1 MNLLSPAL
9 AHARRP
15 ASLAARRYTE
25 LPCRSGGTGRRARLK
40 IEWPNGLV
48 GSIPTSGTTLSNAM
62 TLPLDRRAFLSGALA
77 LPLAAA
83 AAGEAGARSAAPR
96 RGSRIKLSCNLYS
109 FNDPLTTGAMTLEQ
123 VIDYCAEL
131 GFDAVDPTGYYF
143 KGYPAPAA
151 DAEVY
156 RIKHLAFR
164 AGLGISGTGVRNNF
178 VLSDETARAA
188 EVAHVMRWIDVAS
201 KLGAPVLR
209 VFSGLDV
216 PAGHTAHDARE
227 WVVECLTSVVQR
239 GAERGVMIVL
249 QNHHDFVK
257 TAEDVLMLRRLVP
270 SDWFGLNVD
279 IGSLRMGD
287 PYAEIAKLA
296 PYAYT
301 WQLKERLYRRNEE
314 EKTDVSAIVRIIRD
328 AGYRGYVPIETL
340 GPGDAREKVRR
351 FVDEVRAAMA

>member
-1 MNLLSPAL
+1 
-9 AHARRP
+9 
-15 ASLAARRYTE
+15 
-25 LPCRSGGTGRRARLK
+25 
-40 IEWPNGLV
+40 
-48 GSIPTSGTTLSNAM
+48 M

-83 AAGEAGARSAAPR
+83 APAADMRQRSAPR
-96 RGSRIKLSCNLYS
+96 RPAPRIKLSCNLYS
-109 FNDPLTTGAMTLEQ
+109 FNGPLTSGAMTLDQ

-143 KGYPAPAA
+143 KGYPQPAA

-164 AGLGISGTGVRNNF
+164 AGLDISGTGVRNNF
-178 VLSDETARAA
+178 AQADGTARTA
-188 EVAHVMRWIDVAS
+188 EVAHVTRWIEVAA

-209 VFSGLDV
+209 VFSGLEV
-216 PAGHTAHDARE
+216 PAGHTEDHARQ
-227 WVVECLTSVVQR
+227 WVVDCLTSVVQR

-249 QNHHDFVK
+249 QNHHDLVK
-257 TAEDVLMLRRLVP
+257 TADDVLTLRNLVP
-270 SDWFGLNVD
+270 SEWFGLNVD

-301 WQLKERLYRRNEE
+301 WQLKERLYRRNQE
-314 EKTDVSAIVRIIRD
+314 EKTDVAAIVRIIRD

-340 GPGDAREKVRR
+340 GPGDAREKVRG
-351 FVDEVRAAMA
+351 FLDEVRTALA

>member
-1 MNLLSPAL
+1 
-9 AHARRP
+9 
-15 ASLAARRYTE
+15 
-25 LPCRSGGTGRRARLK
+25 
-40 IEWPNGLV
+40 V

-301 WQLKERLYRRNEE
+301 WQLKERLYRRNQE
-314 EKTDVSAIVRIIRD
+314 EKTDVPAIVRIIRD

-351 FVDEVRAAMA
+351 FLDEVRAAMA

>member
-1 MNLLSPAL
+1 
-9 AHARRP
+9 
-15 ASLAARRYTE
+15 
-25 LPCRSGGTGRRARLK
+25 
-40 IEWPNGLV
+40 
-48 GSIPTSGTTLSNAM
+48 M

-77 LPLAAA
+77 LPLASATP
-83 AAGEAGARSAAPR
+83 AGNTRHQPAPPR
-96 RGSRIKLSCNLYS
+96 RASRIKLSCNLYS
-109 FNDPLTTGAMTLEQ
+109 FNGPLTSGAMTLDH

-143 KGYPAPAA
+143 KGYPHPAA
-151 DAEVY
+151 DAEIY

-164 AGLGISGTGVRNNF
+164 AGLDISGTGVRNNF
-178 VLSDETARAA
+178 ALAEETARSA
-188 EVAHVMRWIDVAS
+188 EVAHVTRWIEVAA

-209 VFSGLDV
+209 VFSGLEV
-216 PAGHTAHDARE
+216 PAGHTERDARE
-227 WVVECLTSVVQR
+227 WVVDCLRSVVQR
-239 GAERGVMIVL
+239 GSERGVMIVL

-257 TAEDVLMLRRLVP
+257 TAEDVLTLRRLVA

-279 IGSLRMGD
+279 VGSLRMGD

-301 WQLKERLYRRNEE
+301 WQLKERLYRRNQE
-314 EKTDVSAIVRIIRD
+314 EKTDVAAIVRIIRE

-351 FVDEVRAAMA
+351 FLDEVRGALA